1 VRAGRGGWQ
10 PGLEVSDLGA
20 HRAQNGPADNKTLLY
35 HRPKETEM
43 TRSTRIPR
51 AATRVRRV
59 HSQIS
64 LANRRMFELTTG
76 VPAARRRRSSRH

>member
-1 VRAGRGGWQ
+1 
-10 PGLEVSDLGA
+10 
-20 HRAQNGPADNKTLLY
+20 
-35 HRPKETEM
+35 M